1 MTVSRKLLDSF
12 LALAIVA
19 LVAGCGPDGGPAAQ
33 AAPDAAGGGA
43 TAATIPGLDITED
56 ELKYGIGPI
65 RRVELGPLDDA
76 LVARG
81 EELFN
86 MKCMACHRLDDRY
99 VGPALRDV
107 TERRTPEY
115 VMNMM
120 LNPGEMV
127 RRHPAARAMLAA
139 HYTEMPAQNLT
150 EAEARA
156 LLEYLREQ
164 AEEAREKREHD
175 RGHDREH
182 HGRREGGESTNP

>member
-1 MTVSRKLLDSF
+1 MTVIRALLDLF
-12 LALAIVA
+12 IVLLMLAPL
-19 LVAGCGPDGGPAAQ
+19 AGCGPAGESAEPAA
-33 AAPDAAGGGA
+33 AGNAA
-43 TAATIPGLDITED
+43 TAAAAPGLDITED

-65 RRVELGPLDDA
+65 RRVELGPLDDELA
-76 LVARG
+76 EQG
-81 EELFN
+81 ERLFE
-86 MKCMACHRLDDRY
+86 MKCMACHRLDERY
-99 VGPALRDV
+99 VGPALRGV

-127 RRHPAARAMLAA
+127 RRHPAARALLLA

-164 AEEAREKREHD
+164 TAEGREEREHD

-182 HGRREGGESTNP
+182 DRRREGGASTNP